1 MAYVC
6 VYVYLG
12 AHDPLVPCTRE
23 DSVGVRVGVGVGG
36 VKDKTTWRKPVWE
49 KSKAVVETDGA
60 NRKRLHKIQGKE
72 EEEEA

>member
-1 MAYVC
+1 
-6 VYVYLG
+6 
-12 AHDPLVPCTRE
+12 
-23 DSVGVRVGVGVGG
+23 VGG